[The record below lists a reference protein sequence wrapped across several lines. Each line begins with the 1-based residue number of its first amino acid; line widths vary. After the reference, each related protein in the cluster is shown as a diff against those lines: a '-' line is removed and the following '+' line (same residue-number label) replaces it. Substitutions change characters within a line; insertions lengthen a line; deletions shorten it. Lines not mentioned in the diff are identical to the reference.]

1 MLNNYDF
8 NHTENNNEM
17 ENEKLLELAALAECA
32 SSHPI
37 SKSLQR
43 AYGKE
48 LDRSRVSDIEEISGH
63 GITARVDGHAV
74 ANTYQP
80 LTPSGSHN
88 NNKKNPKN
96 SKKLAKKIGAITLSA
111 VLFGSVAAGSF
122 QAVNYFSPVSKTT
135 NSSSQTSK
143 SNSSSASLLKT
154 TTTSD
159 SSNKGSLDVSD
170 ITTSAMPSIV
180 AITNKSVQEVQDYF
194 SQFGFRGQGQA
205 QTQETE
211 SQGSGIIIGKNDT
224 ELLMVTNNHVVEG
237 ADTLSVCFIDNKGY
251 AANVKGTGA
260 ENDIAV
266 TAVPLD
272 SISDDTMS
280 QIAVASIGDSDS
292 LKVGEQVVAI
302 GNALGYGQSVTTG
315 IVSAVNR
322 ALSNNSSD
330 TQDSNSSS
338 DDSSSATYIQT
349 DAAINPGNSGGA
361 LLNMNGEVI
370 GINSAKLASTEVEGM
385 GYAIPISRV
394 SDIIDN
400 LMNQTTRTK
409 VDSDKQ
415 GTIGIKGIN
424 VTSDVQEKYNL
435 PEGIYVSEVTSGS
448 AAEKAG
454 ITSGSVITKFDGKSV
469 TDIESLQDLLQYY
482 KAGETVELTLQVPDS
497 DSYKEKTVSI
507 SLGSK
512 SDTSS
517 DGNSQTNG
525 NGNSNDRQQGG
536 SYSPASAFS
545 IR

>member
-1 MLNNYDF
+1 MMLNNYDF

-17 ENEKLLELAALAECA
+17 ENE
-32 SSHPI
+32 
-37 SKSLQR
+37 
-43 AYGKE
+43 
-48 LDRSRVSDIEEISGH
+48 
-63 GITARVDGHAV
+63 T
-74 ANTYQP
+74 NTYQP

-122 QAVNYFSPVSKTT
+122 QAVNYFSPFSKTT
-135 NSSSQTSK
+135 GSSGSTASNNSSST
-143 SNSSSASLLKT
+143 SLLKT
-154 TTTSD
+154 TAVSG
-159 SSNKGSLDVSD
+159 SSNTGSLDVSD

-194 SQFGFRGQGQA
+194 SQFGFGGQGQP

-211 SQGSGIIIGKNDT
+211 SQGSGIIIGKNDS

-237 ADTLSVCFIDNKGY
+237 ADTLSVCFIDNQVY
-251 AANVKGTGA
+251 EAAIKGTDP
-260 ENDIAV
+260 ENDLAV
-266 TAVPLD
+266 IAVPLD

-280 QIAVASIGDSDS
+280 KIAVASIGDSDS

-322 ALSNNSSD
+322 TLSSNSSD
-330 TQDSNSSS
+330 TQDSNSS

-415 GTIGIKGIN
+415 GTTGIKGIN

-507 SLGSK
+507 TLGSK
-512 SDTSS
+512 SATSS
-517 DGNSQTNG
+517 DSNSQPERNE
-525 NGNSNDRQQGG
+525 NSNDRQQSG

>member
-1 MLNNYDF
+1 MMLNNYDF

-17 ENEKLLELAALAECA
+17 ENE
-32 SSHPI
+32 
-37 SKSLQR
+37 
-43 AYGKE
+43 
-48 LDRSRVSDIEEISGH
+48 
-63 GITARVDGHAV
+63 T
-74 ANTYQP
+74 NTYQP

-122 QAVNYFSPVSKTT
+122 QAVNYFSPFSKTT
-135 NSSSQTSK
+135 GSSGSTASNNSSST
-143 SNSSSASLLKT
+143 SLLKT
-154 TTTSD
+154 TAVSG
-159 SSNKGSLDVSD
+159 SSNTGSLDVSD

-237 ADTLSVCFIDNKGY
+237 ADTLSVCFIDNKVY
-251 AANVKGTGA
+251 EANVKGTDA
-260 ENDIAV
+260 ENDLAV
-266 TAVPLD
+266 IAVPLD

>member
-1 MLNNYDF
+1 MMLNNYDF

-17 ENEKLLELAALAECA
+17 ENE
-32 SSHPI
+32 
-37 SKSLQR
+37 
-43 AYGKE
+43 
-48 LDRSRVSDIEEISGH
+48 
-63 GITARVDGHAV
+63 T
-74 ANTYQP
+74 NTYQP

-237 ADTLSVCFIDNKGY
+237 ADTLSVCFIDNKVY
-251 AANVKGTGA
+251 EANVKGTDA
-260 ENDIAV
+260 ENDLAV
-266 TAVPLD
+266 IAVPLD

-482 KAGETVELTLQVPDS
+482 KAGETVELTLQVPYS

>member
-17 ENEKLLELAALAECA
+17 ENETNA
-32 SSHPI
+32 
-37 SKSLQR
+37 
-43 AYGKE
+43 
-48 LDRSRVSDIEEISGH
+48 
-63 GITARVDGHAV
+63 
-74 ANTYQP
+74 YQP
-80 LTPSGSHN
+80 LTPSDNHK
-88 NNKKNPKN
+88 NNKKNNKT
-96 SKKLAKKIGAITLSA
+96 SKKLAKKIGAVTLSA

-122 QAVNYFSPVSKTT
+122 QAVNYFSPFSKTT
-135 NSSSQTSK
+135 NSSGSAS
-143 SNSSSASLLKT
+143 SNNSSSTSLLKT
-154 TTTSD
+154 TAVSG
-159 SSNKGSLDVSD
+159 SSNTGSLDVSD

-194 SQFGFRGQGQA
+194 SQFGFGGQGQT

-211 SQGSGIIIGKNDT
+211 SQGSGIIIGKNDS

-237 ADTLSVCFIDNKGY
+237 ADTLSVCFIDNQVY
-251 AANVKGTGA
+251 EAAIKGTDP
-260 ENDIAV
+260 ENDLAV
-266 TAVPLD
+266 IAVPLD

-322 ALSNNSSD
+322 TLSSDSSD
-330 TQDSNSSS
+330 TQDSEASSG
-338 DDSSSATYIQT
+338 DSSSATYIQT
-349 DAAINPGNSGGA
+349 DAAMNPGNSGGA

-424 VTSDVQEKYNL
+424 VTSDVQEKYGL

-448 AAEKAG
+448 AADKAG

-482 KAGETVELTLQVPDS
+482 EAGETVELTLQVPDG

-507 SLGSK
+507 TLGNK
-512 SDTSS
+512 SDNSS
-517 DGNSQTNG
+517 DGNSQTERNE
-525 NGNSNDRQQGG
+525 NSNDRQQGD

>member
-17 ENEKLLELAALAECA
+17 ENETNA
-32 SSHPI
+32 
-37 SKSLQR
+37 
-43 AYGKE
+43 
-48 LDRSRVSDIEEISGH
+48 
-63 GITARVDGHAV
+63 
-74 ANTYQP
+74 YQP
-80 LTPSGSHN
+80 LPPSGNHN
-88 NNKKNPKN
+88 DNKKNPKN

-122 QAVNYFSPVSKTT
+122 QAVNYFSPFSKTT
-135 NSSSQTSK
+135 GSSGSTTSNNSSST
-143 SNSSSASLLKT
+143 SLLKT
-154 TTTSD
+154 TAVSG
-159 SSNKGSLDVSD
+159 SSNTGSLDVSD

-194 SQFGFRGQGQA
+194 SQFGFGGQGQT

-211 SQGSGIIIGKNDT
+211 SQGSGIIIGKNDS

-237 ADTLSVCFIDNKGY
+237 ADTLSVCFIDNQVY
-251 AANVKGTGA
+251 EAAIKGTDP
-260 ENDIAV
+260 ENDLAV
-266 TAVPLD
+266 IAVPLD

-322 ALSNNSSD
+322 TLSSDSSD
-330 TQDSNSSS
+330 TQDSNSS

-424 VTSDVQEKYNL
+424 VTSDVQEKYGL

-448 AAEKAG
+448 AADKAG

-507 SLGSK
+507 TLGSK

-517 DGNSQTNG
+517 DGNSQTERNE
-525 NGNSNDRQQGG
+525 NSNDRQQGD

>member
-17 ENEKLLELAALAECA
+17 ENE
-32 SSHPI
+32 
-37 SKSLQR
+37 
-43 AYGKE
+43 
-48 LDRSRVSDIEEISGH
+48 
-63 GITARVDGHAV
+63 T
-74 ANTYQP
+74 NTYQP

-194 SQFGFRGQGQA
+194 SQFGFRGQGQT

-224 ELLMVTNNHVVEG
+224 ELLMVTNNHVVKG
-237 ADTLSVCFIDNKGY
+237 ADTLSVCFIDNKVY
-251 AANVKGTGA
+251 EANVKGTDA
-260 ENDIAV
+260 ENDLAV
-266 TAVPLD
+266 IAVPLD

>member
-1 MLNNYDF
+1 MMLNNYDF

-17 ENEKLLELAALAECA
+17 ENE
-32 SSHPI
+32 
-37 SKSLQR
+37 
-43 AYGKE
+43 
-48 LDRSRVSDIEEISGH
+48 
-63 GITARVDGHAV
+63 T
-74 ANTYQP
+74 NTYQP

-194 SQFGFRGQGQA
+194 SQFGFRGHGQT

-237 ADTLSVCFIDNKGY
+237 ADTLSVCFIDNKVY
-251 AANVKGTGA
+251 EANVKGTDA
-260 ENDIAV
+260 ENDLAV
-266 TAVPLD
+266 IAVPLD

-512 SDTSS
+512 SDISS

>member
-1 MLNNYDF
+1 MMLNNYDF

-17 ENEKLLELAALAECA
+17 ENE
-32 SSHPI
+32 
-37 SKSLQR
+37 
-43 AYGKE
+43 
-48 LDRSRVSDIEEISGH
+48 
-63 GITARVDGHAV
+63 T
-74 ANTYQP
+74 NTYQP

-122 QAVNYFSPVSKTT
+122 QAVNYFSPFSKTT
-135 NSSSQTSK
+135 GSSGSTASNNSSST
-143 SNSSSASLLKT
+143 SLLKT
-154 TTTSD
+154 TAVSG
-159 SSNKGSLDVSD
+159 SSNSGSLDVSD

-194 SQFGFRGQGQA
+194 SQFGFGGQGQP

-211 SQGSGIIIGKNDT
+211 SQGSGIIIGKNDS

-237 ADTLSVCFIDNKGY
+237 ADTLSVCFIDNQVY
-251 AANVKGTGA
+251 EAAIKGTDP
-260 ENDIAV
+260 ENDLAV
-266 TAVPLD
+266 IAVPLD

-280 QIAVASIGDSDS
+280 KIAVASIGDSDS

-322 ALSNNSSD
+322 TLSSNSSD

-435 PEGIYVSEVTSGS
+435 PKGIYVSEVTSGS

-507 SLGSK
+507 TLGSK
-512 SDTSS
+512 SATSS
-517 DGNSQTNG
+517 DSNSQPERNE
-525 NGNSNDRQQGG
+525 NSNDRQQGG

>member
-1 MLNNYDF
+1 MMLNNYDF

-17 ENEKLLELAALAECA
+17 ENE
-32 SSHPI
+32 
-37 SKSLQR
+37 
-43 AYGKE
+43 
-48 LDRSRVSDIEEISGH
+48 
-63 GITARVDGHAV
+63 T
-74 ANTYQP
+74 NTYQP

-122 QAVNYFSPVSKTT
+122 QAVNYFSPFSKTT
-135 NSSSQTSK
+135 GSSDSTASNNSSST
-143 SNSSSASLLKT
+143 SLLKT
-154 TTTSD
+154 TAVSG
-159 SSNKGSLDVSD
+159 SSNTGSLDVSD

-194 SQFGFRGQGQA
+194 SQFGFGGQGQP

-211 SQGSGIIIGKNDT
+211 SQGSGIIIGKNDS

-237 ADTLSVCFIDNKGY
+237 ADTLSVCFIDNQVY
-251 AANVKGTGA
+251 EAAIKGTDP
-260 ENDIAV
+260 ENDLAV
-266 TAVPLD
+266 IAVPLD

-280 QIAVASIGDSDS
+280 KIAVASIGDSDS

-322 ALSNNSSD
+322 TLSSNSSD

-507 SLGSK
+507 TLGSK
-512 SDTSS
+512 SATSS
-517 DGNSQTNG
+517 DSNSQPERNE
-525 NGNSNDRQQGG
+525 NSNDRQQGD

>member
-1 MLNNYDF
+1 MMLNNYDF

-17 ENEKLLELAALAECA
+17 ENE
-32 SSHPI
+32 
-37 SKSLQR
+37 
-43 AYGKE
+43 
-48 LDRSRVSDIEEISGH
+48 
-63 GITARVDGHAV
+63 T
-74 ANTYQP
+74 NTYQP

-122 QAVNYFSPVSKTT
+122 QAVNYFSPVSKST

-194 SQFGFRGQGQA
+194 SQFGFRGQGQT

-237 ADTLSVCFIDNKGY
+237 ADTLSVCFIDNKVY
-251 AANVKGTGA
+251 EANVKGTDA
-260 ENDIAV
+260 ENDLAV
-266 TAVPLD
+266 IAVPLD

>member
-17 ENEKLLELAALAECA
+17 ENETNA
-32 SSHPI
+32 
-37 SKSLQR
+37 
-43 AYGKE
+43 
-48 LDRSRVSDIEEISGH
+48 
-63 GITARVDGHAV
+63 
-74 ANTYQP
+74 YQP
-80 LTPSGSHN
+80 LTPSSSHN
-88 NNKKNPKN
+88 DNKKNPEN

-122 QAVNYFSPVSKTT
+122 QAVNYFSPFSKTT
-135 NSSSQTSK
+135 SSSGSTTSNNSSST
-143 SNSSSASLLKT
+143 SLLKT
-154 TTTSD
+154 TAVSG
-159 SSNKGSLDVSD
+159 SSNTGSLDVSD

-194 SQFGFRGQGQA
+194 SQFGFGGQGQT

-211 SQGSGIIIGKNDT
+211 SQGSGIIIGKNDS

-237 ADTLSVCFIDNKGY
+237 ADTLSVCFIDNQVY
-251 AANVKGTGA
+251 EAAIKGTDP
-260 ENDIAV
+260 ENDLAV
-266 TAVPLD
+266 IAVPLD

-322 ALSNNSSD
+322 TLSSDSSD
-330 TQDSNSSS
+330 TQDSEASS

-424 VTSDVQEKYNL
+424 VTSDVQEKYGL

-448 AAEKAG
+448 AADKAG

-482 KAGETVELTLQVPDS
+482 EAGETVELTLQVPDG

-507 SLGSK
+507 TLGNK
-512 SDTSS
+512 SDNSS
-517 DGNSQTNG
+517 DGNSQTERNE
-525 NGNSNDRQQGG
+525 NSNDRQQGD

>member
-1 MLNNYDF
+1 MMLNNYDF

-17 ENEKLLELAALAECA
+17 ENE
-32 SSHPI
+32 
-37 SKSLQR
+37 
-43 AYGKE
+43 
-48 LDRSRVSDIEEISGH
+48 
-63 GITARVDGHAV
+63 T
-74 ANTYQP
+74 NTYQP

-194 SQFGFRGQGQA
+194 SQFGFRGQGQT

-237 ADTLSVCFIDNKGY
+237 ADTLSVCFIDNKVY
-251 AANVKGTGA
+251 EANVKGTDA
-260 ENDIAV
+260 ENDLAV
-266 TAVPLD
+266 IAVPLD

-517 DGNSQTNG
+517 DGNSQTNR

>member
-1 MLNNYDF
+1 MMLNNYDF

-17 ENEKLLELAALAECA
+17 ENE
-32 SSHPI
+32 
-37 SKSLQR
+37 
-43 AYGKE
+43 
-48 LDRSRVSDIEEISGH
+48 
-63 GITARVDGHAV
+63 T
-74 ANTYQP
+74 NTYQP

-122 QAVNYFSPVSKTT
+122 QAVNYFSPFSKTT
-135 NSSSQTSK
+135 GSSGSTASNNSSST
-143 SNSSSASLLKT
+143 SLLKT
-154 TTTSD
+154 TAVSG
-159 SSNKGSLDVSD
+159 SSNTGSLDVSD

-194 SQFGFRGQGQA
+194 SQFGFGGQGQP

-211 SQGSGIIIGKNDT
+211 SQGSGIIIGKNDS

-237 ADTLSVCFIDNKGY
+237 ADTLSVCFIDNQVY
-251 AANVKGTGA
+251 EAAIKGTDP
-260 ENDIAV
+260 ENDLAV
-266 TAVPLD
+266 IAVPLD

-280 QIAVASIGDSDS
+280 KIAVASIGDSDS

-322 ALSNNSSD
+322 TLSSDSSD
-330 TQDSNSSS
+330 TQDSNSS

-349 DAAINPGNSGGA
+349 DAAINPGNSDGA

-507 SLGSK
+507 TLGSK
-512 SDTSS
+512 SATSS
-517 DGNSQTNG
+517 DSNSQPERNE
-525 NGNSNDRQQGG
+525 NSNDRQQSG

>member
-17 ENEKLLELAALAECA
+17 ENE
-32 SSHPI
+32 
-37 SKSLQR
+37 
-43 AYGKE
+43 
-48 LDRSRVSDIEEISGH
+48 
-63 GITARVDGHAV
+63 T
-74 ANTYQP
+74 NTYQP

-122 QAVNYFSPVSKTT
+122 QAVNYFSPFSKTT
-135 NSSSQTSK
+135 GSSGSTASNNSSST
-143 SNSSSASLLKT
+143 SLLKT
-154 TTTSD
+154 TAVSG
-159 SSNKGSLDVSD
+159 SSNTGSLDVSD

-194 SQFGFRGQGQA
+194 SQFGFGGQGQP

-211 SQGSGIIIGKNDT
+211 SQGSGIIIGKNDS

-237 ADTLSVCFIDNKGY
+237 ADTLSVCFIDNQVY
-251 AANVKGTGA
+251 EAAIKGTDP
-260 ENDIAV
+260 ENDLAV
-266 TAVPLD
+266 IAVPLD

-280 QIAVASIGDSDS
+280 KIAVASIGDSDS

-322 ALSNNSSD
+322 TLSSDSSD

-507 SLGSK
+507 TLGSK
-512 SDTSS
+512 SATSS
-517 DGNSQTNG
+517 DSNSQPERNE
-525 NGNSNDRQQGG
+525 NSNDRQQGG

>member
-17 ENEKLLELAALAECA
+17 KNETNA
-32 SSHPI
+32 
-37 SKSLQR
+37 
-43 AYGKE
+43 
-48 LDRSRVSDIEEISGH
+48 
-63 GITARVDGHAV
+63 
-74 ANTYQP
+74 YQP
-80 LTPSGSHN
+80 LTPSGNHN
-88 NNKKNPKN
+88 DNKKNPKN

-122 QAVNYFSPVSKTT
+122 QAVNYFSPFSKTT
-135 NSSSQTSK
+135 NSSGSTTSN
-143 SNSSSASLLKT
+143 NSSSTSLLKT
-154 TTTSD
+154 TAVSG
-159 SSNKGSLDVSD
+159 SSNTGSLDVSD

-194 SQFGFRGQGQA
+194 SQFGFGGQGQT

-211 SQGSGIIIGKNDT
+211 SQGSGIIIGKNDS

-237 ADTLSVCFIDNKGY
+237 ADTLSVCFIDNQVY
-251 AANVKGTGA
+251 EAAIKGTDP
-260 ENDIAV
+260 ENDLAV
-266 TAVPLD
+266 IAVPLD

-322 ALSNNSSD
+322 TLSSDSSD

-507 SLGSK
+507 TLGSK
-512 SDTSS
+512 SATSS
-517 DGNSQTNG
+517 DSNSQPERNE
-525 NGNSNDRQQGG
+525 NSNDRQQSG

>member
-17 ENEKLLELAALAECA
+17 ENE
-32 SSHPI
+32 
-37 SKSLQR
+37 R
-43 AYGKE
+43 
-48 LDRSRVSDIEEISGH
+48 
-63 GITARVDGHAV
+63 
-74 ANTYQP
+74 NTYQP
-80 LTPSGSHN
+80 LIPSGNHN
-88 NNKKNPKN
+88 DNKKNPKN

-122 QAVNYFSPVSKTT
+122 QAVNYFSPFSKTT
-135 NSSSQTSK
+135 SSSGSTTSNNSSST
-143 SNSSSASLLKT
+143 SLLKT
-154 TTTSD
+154 TAVSG
-159 SSNKGSLDVSD
+159 SSNTGSLDVSD

-194 SQFGFRGQGQA
+194 SQFGFGGQGQT

-211 SQGSGIIIGKNDT
+211 SQGSGIIIGKNDS

-237 ADTLSVCFIDNKGY
+237 ADTLSVCFIDNQVY
-251 AANVKGTGA
+251 EAAIKGTDP
-260 ENDIAV
+260 ENDLAV
-266 TAVPLD
+266 IAVPLD

-322 ALSNNSSD
+322 TLSSDSSD
-330 TQDSNSSS
+330 TQDSEASSS
-338 DDSSSATYIQT
+338 DSSSSTYIQT

-424 VTSDVQEKYNL
+424 VTSDVQDKYGL
-435 PEGIYVSEVTSGS
+435 PEGIYVSEVTSDS
-448 AAEKAG
+448 AADKAG

-482 KAGETVELTLQVPDS
+482 EAGETVEVTLEVPDG

-507 SLGSK
+507 TLGTK
-512 SDTSS
+512 SDTASDSS
-517 DGNSQTNG
+517 SQPNG
-525 NGNSNDRQQGG
+525 NGNSNDRQQSG

>member
-1 MLNNYDF
+1 MMLNNYDF

-17 ENEKLLELAALAECA
+17 ENE
-32 SSHPI
+32 
-37 SKSLQR
+37 
-43 AYGKE
+43 
-48 LDRSRVSDIEEISGH
+48 
-63 GITARVDGHAV
+63 T
-74 ANTYQP
+74 NTYQP

-122 QAVNYFSPVSKTT
+122 QAVNYFSPFSKTT
-135 NSSSQTSK
+135 GSSDSTASNNSSST
-143 SNSSSASLLKT
+143 SLLKT
-154 TTTSD
+154 TAVSG
-159 SSNKGSLDVSD
+159 SSNTGSLDVSD

-194 SQFGFRGQGQA
+194 SQFGFGGQGQP

-211 SQGSGIIIGKNDT
+211 SQGSGIIIGKNDS

-237 ADTLSVCFIDNKGY
+237 ADTLSVCFIDNQVY
-251 AANVKGTGA
+251 EAAIKGTDP
-260 ENDIAV
+260 ENDLAV
-266 TAVPLD
+266 IAVPLD

-280 QIAVASIGDSDS
+280 KIAVASIGDSDS

-322 ALSNNSSD
+322 TLSSNSSD

-435 PEGIYVSEVTSGS
+435 PEGIYVSEVTSGG

-507 SLGSK
+507 TLGSK
-512 SDTSS
+512 SATSS
-517 DGNSQTNG
+517 DSNSQPERNE
-525 NGNSNDRQQGG
+525 NSNDRQQSG

>member
-17 ENEKLLELAALAECA
+17 ENE
-32 SSHPI
+32 
-37 SKSLQR
+37 
-43 AYGKE
+43 
-48 LDRSRVSDIEEISGH
+48 
-63 GITARVDGHAV
+63 T
-74 ANTYQP
+74 NTYQP

-122 QAVNYFSPVSKTT
+122 QAVNYFSPFSKTT
-135 NSSSQTSK
+135 GSSGSTTSNNSSST
-143 SNSSSASLLKT
+143 SLLKT
-154 TTTSD
+154 TAVSG
-159 SSNKGSLDVSD
+159 SSNTGSLDVSD

-194 SQFGFRGQGQA
+194 SQFGFGGQGQP

-211 SQGSGIIIGKNDT
+211 SQGSGIIIGKNDS

-237 ADTLSVCFIDNKGY
+237 ADTLSVCFIDNQVY
-251 AANVKGTGA
+251 EAAIKGTDP
-260 ENDIAV
+260 ENDLAV
-266 TAVPLD
+266 IAVPLD

-280 QIAVASIGDSDS
+280 KIAVASIGDSDS

-322 ALSNNSSD
+322 TLSSNSSD

-435 PEGIYVSEVTSGS
+435 PKGIYVSEVTSGS

-507 SLGSK
+507 TLGSK
-512 SDTSS
+512 SATSS
-517 DGNSQTNG
+517 DSNSQPERNE
-525 NGNSNDRQQGG
+525 NSNDRQQGD

>member
-17 ENEKLLELAALAECA
+17 ENE
-32 SSHPI
+32 
-37 SKSLQR
+37 
-43 AYGKE
+43 
-48 LDRSRVSDIEEISGH
+48 
-63 GITARVDGHAV
+63 T
-74 ANTYQP
+74 NTYQP

-194 SQFGFRGQGQA
+194 SQFGFGGQGQP

-211 SQGSGIIIGKNDT
+211 SQGSGIIIGKNDS

-237 ADTLSVCFIDNKGY
+237 ADTLSVCFIDNKVY
-251 AANVKGTGA
+251 EANVKGTDA
-260 ENDIAV
+260 ENDLAV
-266 TAVPLD
+266 IAVPLD

-469 TDIESLQDLLQYY
+469 TDIESLQDLLQ
-482 KAGETVELTLQVPDS
+482 
-497 DSYKEKTVSI
+497 
-507 SLGSK
+507 
-512 SDTSS
+512 
-517 DGNSQTNG
+517 
-525 NGNSNDRQQGG
+525 
-536 SYSPASAFS
+536 
-545 IR
+545 

>member
-17 ENEKLLELAALAECA
+17 ENE
-32 SSHPI
+32 
-37 SKSLQR
+37 
-43 AYGKE
+43 
-48 LDRSRVSDIEEISGH
+48 
-63 GITARVDGHAV
+63 T
-74 ANTYQP
+74 NTYQP

-122 QAVNYFSPVSKTT
+122 QAVNYFSPFSKTT
-135 NSSSQTSK
+135 GSSGSTTSNNSSST
-143 SNSSSASLLKT
+143 SLLKT
-154 TTTSD
+154 TAVSG
-159 SSNKGSLDVSD
+159 SSNTGSLDVSD

-194 SQFGFRGQGQA
+194 SQFGFGGQGQP

-211 SQGSGIIIGKNDT
+211 SQGSGIIIGKNDS

-237 ADTLSVCFIDNKGY
+237 ADTLSVCFIDNQVY
-251 AANVKGTGA
+251 EAAIKGTDP
-260 ENDIAV
+260 ENDLAV
-266 TAVPLD
+266 IAVPLD

-280 QIAVASIGDSDS
+280 KIAVASIGDSDS

-322 ALSNNSSD
+322 TLSSDSSD
-330 TQDSNSSS
+330 TQDSNSS

-507 SLGSK
+507 TLGSK
-512 SDTSS
+512 SATSS
-517 DGNSQTNG
+517 DSNSQPERNE
-525 NGNSNDRQQGG
+525 NSNDRQQGG

>member
-1 MLNNYDF
+1 MMLNNYDF

-17 ENEKLLELAALAECA
+17 ENE
-32 SSHPI
+32 
-37 SKSLQR
+37 
-43 AYGKE
+43 
-48 LDRSRVSDIEEISGH
+48 
-63 GITARVDGHAV
+63 T
-74 ANTYQP
+74 NTYQP

-122 QAVNYFSPVSKTT
+122 QAVNYFSPFSKTT
-135 NSSSQTSK
+135 GSSGSTASNNSSST
-143 SNSSSASLLKT
+143 SLLKT
-154 TTTSD
+154 TAVSG
-159 SSNKGSLDVSD
+159 SSNTGSLDVSD

-194 SQFGFRGQGQA
+194 SQFGFGGQGQP

-211 SQGSGIIIGKNDT
+211 SQGSGIIIGKNDS

-237 ADTLSVCFIDNKGY
+237 ADTLSVCFIDNQVY
-251 AANVKGTGA
+251 EAAIKGTDP
-260 ENDIAV
+260 ENDLAV
-266 TAVPLD
+266 IAVPLD

-322 ALSNNSSD
+322 TLSSNSSD

-409 VDSDKQ
+409 VDSNKQ

-507 SLGSK
+507 TLGSK
-512 SDTSS
+512 SATSS
-517 DGNSQTNG
+517 DSNSQPERNE
-525 NGNSNDRQQGG
+525 NSNDRQQGD

>member
-17 ENEKLLELAALAECA
+17 ENE
-32 SSHPI
+32 
-37 SKSLQR
+37 
-43 AYGKE
+43 
-48 LDRSRVSDIEEISGH
+48 
-63 GITARVDGHAV
+63 

-122 QAVNYFSPVSKTT
+122 QAVNYFSPFSKTT
-135 NSSSQTSK
+135 GSSGSTASNNSSST
-143 SNSSSASLLKT
+143 SLLKT
-154 TTTSD
+154 TAVSG
-159 SSNKGSLDVSD
+159 SSNTGSLDVSD

-194 SQFGFRGQGQA
+194 SQFGFGGQGQP

-211 SQGSGIIIGKNDT
+211 SQGSGIIIGKNDS

-237 ADTLSVCFIDNKGY
+237 ADTLSVCFIDNQVY
-251 AANVKGTGA
+251 EAAIKGTDP
-260 ENDIAV
+260 ENDLAV
-266 TAVPLD
+266 IAVPLD

-280 QIAVASIGDSDS
+280 KIAVASIGDSDS

-322 ALSNNSSD
+322 TLSSNSSD

-435 PEGIYVSEVTSGS
+435 PKGIYVSEVTSGS

-507 SLGSK
+507 TLGSK
-512 SDTSS
+512 SATSS
-517 DGNSQTNG
+517 DSNSQPERNE
-525 NGNSNDRQQGG
+525 NSNDRQQGG

>member
-1 MLNNYDF
+1 MMLNNYDF

-17 ENEKLLELAALAECA
+17 ENE
-32 SSHPI
+32 
-37 SKSLQR
+37 
-43 AYGKE
+43 
-48 LDRSRVSDIEEISGH
+48 
-63 GITARVDGHAV
+63 T
-74 ANTYQP
+74 NTYQP

-122 QAVNYFSPVSKTT
+122 QAVNYFSPFSKTT
-135 NSSSQTSK
+135 GSSGSTASNNSSST
-143 SNSSSASLLKT
+143 SLLKT
-154 TTTSD
+154 TAVSG
-159 SSNKGSLDVSD
+159 SSNTGSLVSD

-194 SQFGFRGQGQA
+194 SQFGFGGQGQP

-211 SQGSGIIIGKNDT
+211 SQGSGIIIGKNDS

-237 ADTLSVCFIDNKGY
+237 ADTLSVCFIDNQVY
-251 AANVKGTGA
+251 EAAIKGTDP
-260 ENDIAV
+260 ENDLAV
-266 TAVPLD
+266 IAVPLD

-280 QIAVASIGDSDS
+280 KIAVASIGDSDS

-322 ALSNNSSD
+322 TLSSNSSD
-330 TQDSNSSS
+330 TQDSNSS

-507 SLGSK
+507 TLGSK
-512 SDTSS
+512 SATSS
-517 DGNSQTNG
+517 DSNSQPERNE
-525 NGNSNDRQQGG
+525 NSNDRQQSG

>member
-17 ENEKLLELAALAECA
+17 ENE
-32 SSHPI
+32 
-37 SKSLQR
+37 
-43 AYGKE
+43 
-48 LDRSRVSDIEEISGH
+48 
-63 GITARVDGHAV
+63 T
-74 ANTYQP
+74 NTYQP

-237 ADTLSVCFIDNKGY
+237 ADTLSVCFIDNKVY
-251 AANVKGTGA
+251 EANVKGTDA
-260 ENDIAV
+260 ENDLAV
-266 TAVPLD
+266 IAVPLD

>member
-1 MLNNYDF
+1 MMLNNYDF

-17 ENEKLLELAALAECA
+17 ENE
-32 SSHPI
+32 
-37 SKSLQR
+37 
-43 AYGKE
+43 
-48 LDRSRVSDIEEISGH
+48 
-63 GITARVDGHAV
+63 T
-74 ANTYQP
+74 NTYQP

-194 SQFGFRGQGQA
+194 SQFGFRGQGQT

-237 ADTLSVCFIDNKGY
+237 ADTLSVCFIDNKVY
-251 AANVKGTGA
+251 EANVKGTDA
-260 ENDIAV
+260 ENDLAV
-266 TAVPLD
+266 IAVPLD

-507 SLGSK
+507 TLGSK
-512 SDTSS
+512 SATSS
-517 DGNSQTNG
+517 DSNSQPERNE
-525 NGNSNDRQQGG
+525 NSNDRQQGG